1 MQQLAMNTPNQEPTV
16 PTISNNNQHLP
27 RLVLAE
33 SQPIIFHPLLKKLKK
48 HTYLIRIC
56 STSEELISTCEQ
68 GLADILVLGTLPD
81 INCLEVYRKCRH
93 QWANLPIILL
103 VNQPVVND
111 FFKTWATKQGINGVV
126 SSYPQEFD
134 QLIATIDKLVQNQ
147 SEKQPSEDIPL
158 PPVPPLEEI
167 FSALKHID
175 SQPETIQLGKAIAA
189 LNDLTQYSNRYFG
202 ALVIGN
208 YWNKARARVIESNP
222 WLNEW
227 SVDHWGKIEYLS
239 NSLQNELL
247 TIEQFKSLQ
256 LWSRAFM
263 KECQRVVVDFPNLLR
278 TKHLSPEIDLLIS
291 SPISSTR

>member
-1 MQQLAMNTPNQEPTV
+1 MQQLAMNIPNQEPTV

-33 SQPIIFHPLLKKLKK
+33 SQPIIFHPLLTKLKK
-48 HTYLIRIC
+48 TTYLIRIC
-56 STSEELISTCEQ
+56 STYEELITTCQQE
-68 GLADILVLGTLPD
+68 LVDILIIGTLPE

-93 QWANLPIILL
+93 QWVNLPMILL
-103 VNQPVVND
+103 VNQPVVNN

-126 SSYPQEFD
+126 SSYPQAFD
-134 QLIATIDKLVQNQ
+134 QLIATIDKVVRTQ
-147 SEKQPSEDIPL
+147 SEKQLSEDIPL

-167 FSALKHID
+167 FSTLKPLD
-175 SQPETIQLGKAIAA
+175 SQPETIELGKAIVA
-189 LNDLTQYSNRYFG
+189 LNELTQYSHRYFG

-239 NSLQNELL
+239 NSPQNELL
-247 TIEQFKSLQ
+247 TIEQIQSLQ

-263 KECQRVVVDFPNLLR
+263 KECQRVVVDFPKLLR
-278 TKHLSPEIDLLIS
+278 KKHLSPEIDLLIS
-291 SPISSTR
+291 SPIS